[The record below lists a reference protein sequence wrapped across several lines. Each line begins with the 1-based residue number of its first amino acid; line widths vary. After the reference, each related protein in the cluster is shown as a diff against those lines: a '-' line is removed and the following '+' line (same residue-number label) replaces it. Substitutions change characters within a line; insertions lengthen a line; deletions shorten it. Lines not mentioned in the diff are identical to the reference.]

1 MLERHAARAAV
12 EPTSSLQHEGKRR
25 HAAEGH
31 KSERTAAR
39 HGRARTKSGGAGGGM
54 SESEPLLRLKMS
66 QGRVYEPTTRV
77 DNDGLV

>member
-39 HGRARTKSGGAGGGM
+39 HGRAREGEEQGEM
-54 SESEPLLRLKMS
+54 SESEPGLMRLKMS
-66 QGRVYEPTTRV
+66 QG
-77 DNDGLV
+77 GLTNQLRALAMMD